1 MSDFS
6 GEINLN
12 FKGLEKLIG
21 NLKKNIYVDVGI
33 LGNETREEDGFT
45 LPVIGAVHEFGNGE
59 GTIPERSFIR
69 MPLTTKQESLQV
81 AAEKV
86 FAKKLETGDV
96 KGIFKVIGIAAEAAI
111 QEAFE
116 TGGFGTWPDI
126 EQETKD
132 RKGSDAIL
140 IDTGTLRKG
149 ISSKV
154 GGT

>member
-1 MSDFS
+1 MSDFT

-21 NLKKNIYVDVGI
+21 NLKKNVYVDVGI
-33 LGNETREEDGFT
+33 LGNETREEDGST
-45 LPVIGAVHEFGNGE
+45 LPVIGAVHEFGSVANN
-59 GTIPERSFIR
+59 IPERSFIR
-69 MPLTTKQESLQV
+69 MPLTTKQDSLQK

-96 KGIFKVIGIAAEAAI
+96 KGIFKVI
-111 QEAFE
+111 
-116 TGGFGTWPDI
+116 GTWPDI

-149 ISSKV
+149 VSSKV